1 MIVGGPWKVKGFD
14 AGAWRPPAPHGHLA
28 GPGAEPVPGGETR
41 VVLAYVV
48 SLIVCAALTTGL
60 LRAGWW

>member
-1 MIVGGPWKVKGFD
+1 MGGPWKVKGFD
-14 AGAWRPPAPHGHLA
+14 AAAWRPPAPHGHLA
-28 GPGAEPVPGGETR
+28 SPGAEPARGGGETR

-48 SLIVCAALTTGL
+48 SLVICAALTIGL